1 MRLGTSLIPACLHL
15 LWPARCAACNQV
27 LPTDRDV
34 FCTDCAVSL
43 DPILFACSGC
53 ALPRSVVAGAPQCP
67 GCQQRGFAFAGA
79 HAGFAYG
86 EALAAAIIR
95 MKHCGRPDLANRLGR
110 LLAPTLG
117 RALVANGVAENGERR
132 PLELILPVPLHGR
145 KLRRRGFNQ
154 ALELAKAAL
163 AWTRR
168 SWPSG
173 GPLTPVPL
181 ACAVEPSAPI
191 KLERNL
197 LVRVRDTEE
206 LGRLSPAARAEQV
219 AGAFAVADARRVEG
233 RRVLIVDDVM
243 TTGATLNECA
253 QVLLRCG
260 AAAVTVAAL
269 ARAV

>member
-1 MRLGTSLIPACLHL
+1 
-15 LWPARCAACNQV
+15 V
-27 LPTDRDV
+27 LPTDEDI
-34 FCTDCAVSL
+34 FCGDCVVSL

-53 ALPRSVVAGAPQCP
+53 ALPRSVAAGSPRCS
-67 GCQQRGFAFAGA
+67 GCQHRGFAFAGA

-117 RALVANGVAENGERR
+117 RALVVNGATGNGDRR
-132 PLELILPVPLHGR
+132 PLDLILPVPLHGR

-163 AWTRR
+163 TWTRR
-168 SWPSG
+168 SWRSCASP
-173 GPLTPVPL
+173 TPAPFPFT
-181 ACAVEPSAPI
+181 VEPAVPI
-191 KLERNL
+191 KLERSV

-219 AGAFAVADARRVEG
+219 AGAFAVSDARRIEG

-253 QVLLRCG
+253 QVLLRGG